1 MLNTME
7 YTYDYPRQVLFK
19 SVEGDVMKRLEGICT
34 LNLKRNSVHVKP
46 KLNAVH
52 VREPT
57 ASAQKKKELNSQYT
71 YECPRLV
78 RFKSVEVDVMKR
90 LEGIITPITPQRQL

>member
-1 MLNTME
+1 MCVIWQLTAGKLGVDMLNTME

-34 LNLKRNSVHVKP
+34 LNPKRNSVHVKP
-46 KLNAVH
+46 KLSAVH

-57 ASAQKKKELNSQYT
+57 ASAQKKKN
-71 YECPRLV
+71 
-78 RFKSVEVDVMKR
+78 
-90 LEGIITPITPQRQL
+90 